1 MKKVAQN
8 LHADFSNIQVLV
20 LVDYFSHVTTEW
32 E

>member
-1 MKKVAQN
+1 MEKVTQN
-8 LHADFSNIQVLV
+8 LHTDFTNTQVLV